1 MLQVVFRVALCPQ
14 PHEKPPNKKFFAFYV
29 VKVFVFHQKSANF
42 VDFCFFGAWIIAIG
56 VLFATK
62 KLTISSVRKMLKLD
76 KKEDMGDLEF
86 DEEVLLDEDG
96 QYIILEEE
104 IYVEE
109 DVIVDIDNVD
119 K

>member
-1 MLQVVFRVALCPQ
+1 
-14 PHEKPPNKKFFAFYV
+14 
-29 VKVFVFHQKSANF
+29 
-42 VDFCFFGAWIIAIG
+42 
-56 VLFATK
+56 
-62 KLTISSVRKMLKLD
+62 MLKLD